1 MNDTIYVAVDT
12 VFRVVPLDD
21 TFVMLQAESSL
32 LTKSISVGDILTLIG
47 MFGSVAAFCWQLCKT
62 RKERKENLR
71 SSWFLDVVVQPN
83 MEMINEFYDKII
95 NDTDLKVNELSD
107 RYESG
112 GAAKDLNTDLAKYQR
127 NLKDEIKTSLGHFQ
141 ALVKASE
148 PAIFNEIEL
157 VLDDLVDIVTKWLD
171 GYEDYNKSSV
181 KSKALYNKQQFISK
195 LYSGWNR

>member
-47 MFGSVAAFCWQLCKT
+47 MLGSVAAFCWQLCKT
-62 RKERKENLR
+62 GKERKENLR

-95 NDTDLKVNELSD
+95 NDTDFKVNELSD

-171 GYEDYNKSSV
+171 GYEDYNKDSV

>member
-47 MFGSVAAFCWQLCKT
+47 MLGSVIAFCWQLHKT

-95 NDTDLKVNELSD
+95 NDTDLKINDLSD

-157 VLDDLVDIVTKWLD
+157 VLDDLVDIVTTWLD
-171 GYEDYNKSSV
+171 GYEDYNKGSV
-181 KSKALYNKQQFISK
+181 KSKALNNKQQFISK

>member
-1 MNDTIYVAVDT
+1 M
-12 VFRVVPLDD
+12 
-21 TFVMLQAESSL
+21 
-32 LTKSISVGDILTLIG
+32 
-47 MFGSVAAFCWQLCKT
+47 
-62 RKERKENLR
+62 R

-95 NDTDLKVNELSD
+95 NDTDLKINDLSD

-157 VLDDLVDIVTKWLD
+157 VLDDLVDIVTTWLD
-171 GYEDYNKSSV
+171 GYEDYNKGSV
-181 KSKALYNKQQFISK
+181 KSKALNNKQQFISK